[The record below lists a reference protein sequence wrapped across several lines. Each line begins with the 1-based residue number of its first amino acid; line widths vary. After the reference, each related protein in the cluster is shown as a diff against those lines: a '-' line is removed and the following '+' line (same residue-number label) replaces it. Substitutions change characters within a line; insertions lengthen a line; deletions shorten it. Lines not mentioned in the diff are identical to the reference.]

1 MPIEAELRPVDLLMN
16 NVTSRLRLR
25 RMHIDGESPC
35 PVWKVL
41 VIGGGAAVGKTTVA
55 RELAVRYRVSVLPI
69 DAIWIS
75 LKAATD
81 PASSPELHYF
91 DPPQEEVL
99 KRTPEYLR
107 DLHIKSARSI
117 SETLDPVIE
126 YLLWEQSPVILEG
139 AWITPAVAARW
150 TKQYESVRAV
160 FIHEPDVDE
169 VLAAM
174 LARSGERNATPRK
187 RVISKVCWLFGNWVR
202 EQALANG
209 LPVVNVHPRD
219 TLTERVLKAVSC

>member
-1 MPIEAELRPVDLLMN
+1 M
-16 NVTSRLRLR
+16 
-25 RMHIDGESPC
+25 
-35 PVWKVL
+35 L

-81 PASSPELHYF
+81 PTSSPEFHYF
-91 DPPQEEVL
+91 DPPQEELL
-99 KRTPEYLR
+99 KRTPEYLC
-107 DLHIKSARSI
+107 DLHIKSAWAI

-139 AWITPAVAARW
+139 AWITPAVAGRW

-174 LARSGERNATPRK
+174 LARSGERSPTHLK
-187 RVISKVCWLFGNWVR
+187 KVISKVCWLFGNWVR
-202 EQALANG
+202 EQALAER
-209 LPVVNVHPRD
+209 LPMVTAPPRR
-219 TLTERVLKAVSC
+219 TLTERVLAAASR